1 MNRLEF
7 AIDQRLKVLQR
18 RLVVWWHSGTFAN
31 RKYEELSHH
40 KNPKMCDPI
49 LITLLQMQPYYSQ
62 SSRENATPPSGTSPS
77 SYKEVPTQGD
87 MVVNFKNFSRPNKEI
102 KYFLR
107 TWTEFKDCPRR
118 RKNGLKNSDR
128 GICSAGS
135 RPWDKGGEGKKTF
148 FRPFGPHFGIKIR
161 GGRALRA
168 PPLDPP
174 LIWTP
179 SDRAS
184 SIADLF
190 SKANESSAF

>member
-62 SSRENATPPSGTSPS
+62 SSRENATPSSGTSPS

-87 MVVNFKNFSRPNKEI
+87 MVVNFKDFSRPNKEI

-128 GICSAGS
+128 GIYSAGF
-135 RPWDKGGEGKKTF
+135 RPWDKGGEGGGGKKTF
-148 FRPFGPHFGIKIR
+148 FG
-161 GGRALRA
+161 
-168 PPLDPP
+168 
-174 LIWTP
+174 P
-179 SDRAS
+179 SDLS
-184 SIADLF
+184 LV
-190 SKANESSAF
+190 